1 MKRILWIMAMAVMG
15 FAACQDNE
23 GPDYTKPAVGEA
35 PDFIDSRDGKIYKC
49 VEIGGQIWMAEN
61 LAYHVKGVDNNM
73 DCRTWKE
80 EIYNNPK
87 DSVKVEGELLASAIK
102 EAAVNGDMP
111 DPMLTP
117 LPFLPSY
124 KKKFSEYFSWDPR
137 EGSVEQVFNNCLA
150 VVAAEDKD
158 KVPEMQ
164 VCFEKI
170 EEGLVL
176 EKFSKDL
183 DAFFSLA
190 EDGNG
195 NYSGIYGLLY
205 SLEGAKKAVPT
216 EGGWRLPTDT
226 DWKKLEEYL
235 GMPEEEIEK
244 SDTWRGTVEGEFLKK
259 GEHGI
264 GFDALYGG
272 GKLYAE
278 SYSKWTDMDTYNRD
292 GQNAYFWTS
301 EKMQVNDSTT
311 YGMFRSVAVFS
322 EQILRSRT
330 FLENKDKHP
339 VLFSVRLV
347 KDKE

>member
-1 MKRILWIMAMAVMG
+1 MKAEMKRILWIMAMAVMG

-150 VVAAEDKD
+150 VVAA
-158 KVPEMQ
+158 
-164 VCFEKI
+164 
-170 EEGLVL
+170 G
-176 EKFSKDL
+176 
-183 DAFFSLA
+183 
-190 EDGNG
+190 
-195 NYSGIYGLLY
+195 
-205 SLEGAKKAVPT
+205 
-216 EGGWRLPTDT
+216 R
-226 DWKKLEEYL
+226 
-235 GMPEEEIEK
+235 
-244 SDTWRGTVEGEFLKK
+244 
-259 GEHGI
+259 
-264 GFDALYGG
+264 
-272 GKLYAE
+272 
-278 SYSKWTDMDTYNRD
+278 
-292 GQNAYFWTS
+292 
-301 EKMQVNDSTT
+301 
-311 YGMFRSVAVFS
+311 
-322 EQILRSRT
+322 
-330 FLENKDKHP
+330 
-339 VLFSVRLV
+339 
-347 KDKE
+347 